1 MGIGGWELWMGELGL
16 DQIRKFFFL
25 NLKIFSIFRF
35 FSPFSDFSKWT
46 EEMYE
51 ELKTN
56 ISYVVGI
63 DARTKAAPHIG
74 GIRFGTPST

>member
-1 MGIGGWELWMGELGL
+1 MGIGDWGIGVGSNKK
-16 DQIRKFFFL
+16 IFFFKFK
-25 NLKIFSIFRF
+25 NFFHFPI